1 MNGTNDGAGGTGGAP
16 VLPAHFADPL
26 DQLELD
32 RFEWGA
38 GKGLWDR
45 FRIVEAILK
54 ARGAVIREAAVPGR
68 IHDHVVSLLLIVVAF
83 GALYG
88 ATIGMFGG
96 GLQAAFAAVKVPI
109 ILLGTTFLCLPTFYV
124 FNSLLGSKL
133 TFGQTTMVLMLQTTA
148 ISIMLIGFTSVSW
161 FFTVSAGG
169 PVFMSFFHLGVFFI
183 GLCFGVR
190 LLDLARRYLDRLGG
204 QDSAA
209 RGTFFVLW
217 VLLFLVVGLQMAY
230 HFRPL
235 IGPGA
240 FYTGERGFFL
250 DALRGLGTAAGLPD

>member
-1 MNGTNDGAGGTGGAP
+1 MDGPTNAAGMAGGVP
-16 VLPAHFADPL
+16 ILPAHLVDPL
-26 DQLELD
+26 DQLEVD
-32 RFEWGA
+32 QFDWGTRT
-38 GKGLWDR
+38 GVWGR

-54 ARGAVIREAAVPGR
+54 ARGAVIREAVVPER
-68 IHDHVVSLLLIVVAF
+68 LKEHVLSLLLIVAAF

-96 GLQAAFAAVKVPI
+96 GLQVAFAAIKVPI

-124 FNSLLGSKL
+124 FNSLLGSRL

-148 ISIMLIGFTSVSW
+148 IAIMLIGFTSVSW

-169 PVFMSFFHLGVFFI
+169 PVFMSFFHLVVFFI

-209 RGTFFVLW
+209 RGTFFALW

-235 IGPGA
+235 LEPGE
-240 FYTGERGFFL
+240 FYSGERGFFL
-250 DALRGLGTAAGLPD
+250 EALRGLGRSAGLPD